1 MRVGH
6 NSWPYVPNTDVH
18 RQEMLE
24 AIGVQSSDSLFS
36 DIPEQY
42 RKTTLDL
49 PEPLSELELRRE
61 LQAISE
67 LNLSANNSPSFLGGG
82 CYHHFVPAVVNH
94 VSSMGGMLTAYTPYQ
109 PEVSQGTLQ
118 ATYEF
123 QSLVSQ
129 LLGMEVANAG
139 MYDGATSFA
148 EAALMA
154 CRVTGRKRI
163 GILDSVS
170 PAYVSVVR
178 TYAEPQGLD
187 IYLTTQDDP
196 LVNEDT
202 ACLLTQHPNYYGYL
216 ENLES
221 LETKIHDNGSL
232 FVVATDPIFV
242 GMFKPPG
249 EYGADIVVAE
259 GQPLGVAMS
268 YGGPYVGLFTCR
280 TRFLRQM
287 PGRIVGKTED
297 TKGREGYVLTLQT
310 REQHIRRERAT
321 SNICTSEALIGTL
334 VVSYLAC
341 MGKTGLRHISEM
353 TYHNAHYA
361 ASLIADIPGFSLPLN
376 GTFFQEFIV
385 KCPLPP
391 SIIQRVLLDKGI
403 ICGIDVSEQI
413 ENGILICVTE
423 MNTKKEIDDL
433 VAAMKSMVGGI

>member
-1 MRVGH
+1 MKELMYLRWTKLYGKAKVWILLSPALALVLFLFIGGLGFGIAESL
-6 NSWPYVPNTDVH
+6 NYMPIIGLDDPNLDAY
-18 RQEMLE
+18 RS
-24 AIGVQSSDSLFS
+24 IFS
-36 DIPEQY
+36 DKAFY
-42 RKTTLDL
+42 RSLLLTLHVAITPTL
-49 PEPLSELELRRE
+49 LSVIGALASRGE
-61 LQAISE
+61 
-67 LNLSANNSPSFLGGG
+67 FLT
-82 CYHHFVPAVVNH
+82 
-94 VSSMGGMLTAYTPYQ
+94 SYTPYQ
-109 PEVSQGTLQ
+109 PEVSQGKLQ
-118 ATYEF
+118 SGYEF
-123 QSLVSQ
+123 QTMASN
-129 LLGMEVANAG
+129 LLNMDVANAG

-154 CRVTGRKRI
+154 CRVTGRRRI
-163 GILDSVS
+163 GILETVS
-170 PAYVSVVR
+170 PAYASVVR

-187 IYLTTQDDP
+187 VYLTQQDDP

-202 ACLLTQHPNYYGYL
+202 ACILTQHPNYYGYL
-216 ENLES
+216 EDLES
-221 LETKIHDNGSL
+221 LETKIHDSGSL

-259 GQPLGVAMS
+259 GQPLGIAMS

-297 TKGREGYVLTLQT
+297 TNGREGYVLTLQT

-321 SNICTSEALIGTL
+321 SNICTSEALIATL

-361 ASLIADIPGFSLPLN
+361 ASLIANIPGFSLPL
-376 GTFFQEFIV
+376 GGVFFQEFIV

-391 SIIQRVLLDKGI
+391 SKIQRLLLDRGI
-403 ICGIDVSEQI
+403 ICGIDVSEHI
-413 ENGILICVTE
+413 ENGLLVCVTE
-423 MNTKKEIDDL
+423 MNTQKEISDL
-433 VAAMKSMVGGI
+433 VAAMKSMVDSN